1 MGISVRDRKR
11 LWGKSGNRCAK
22 CRCLL
27 TYPGQGHARE
37 AVLGEEAHI
46 IGERPGAARYRPL
59 PDGLRDAYENR
70 VLLCPSDHSLVDQQA
85 QLWTVEV
92 LHALKDAHEEAMT
105 ARTADA
111 RGDGMRFDMPGAV
124 ELELVLDGRK
134 LLNIVGPAFAYVFDD
149 DPMGTDVERDA
160 AKDLLGC
167 AHDYGEIYSMLG
179 PDDRVQAAEDLS
191 EPLQEVLKAEL
202 VLFGALL
209 DIDVTFQGTRERW
222 PVAILNLRRMQ
233 VVTAERARQT
243 ESAEFP

>member
-1 MGISVRDRKR
+1 MGISIRDRKR

-27 TYPGQGHARE
+27 THPGQGHARE

-70 VLLCPSDHSLVDQQA
+70 VLLCPSDHSLVDQQPE
-85 QLWTVEV
+85 LWIIEV

-111 RGDGMRFDMPGAV
+111 RGDGTRFDMPGAV
-124 ELELVLDGRK
+124 ELEVVIDGRR
-134 LLNIVGPAFAYVFDD
+134 LLKIVGPAFAYVFDD
-149 DPMGTDVERDA
+149 DPMETEVERDA
-160 AKDLLGC
+160 AKQLLGC
-167 AHDYGEIYSMLG
+167 AHDYGEIYSALG
-179 PDDRVQAAEDLS
+179 PGERIQAAEDLS
-191 EPLQEVLKAEL
+191 EPLREALNAEL
-202 VLFGALL
+202 ILFGALL
-209 DIDVTFQGTRERW
+209 DVDVAFQGTRERW

-233 VVTAERARQT
+233 VVAAERARQT
-243 ESAEFP
+243 DGAEIL